1 MYECVCVCLCVCV
14 CERERERENVC
25 MRVNVHVFMCGWV
38 REWVGGWVGVI
49 KCVYPYVF
57 VRTTGSDKM
66 GAINNLLL
74 LFQPIHL
81 VMLPFT
87 Q

>member
-1 MYECVCVCLCVCV
+1 MCVCMCVCL
-14 CERERERENVC
+14 CERERERKKKKC
-25 MRVNVHVFMCGWV
+25 VHACECACIHV
-38 REWVGGWVGVI
+38 WVGGWVGVI

-57 VRTTGSDKM
+57 VRAMGSDKM